1 MRFSRLL
8 LLLLVLAPAGWPAA
22 VHARQP
28 PPQSEFL
35 PVSDIPEGEQ
45 VPAFTMVGGAYGFVW
60 VVLLG
65 YVWSIARRLQK
76 VEAELTALERRGQ

>member
-1 MRFSRLL
+1 MRFSRVL
-8 LLLLVLAPAGWPAA
+8 LLLLVLAPAVWPVAG
-22 VHARQP
+22 HAMQP

-35 PVSDIPEGEQ
+35 PVSDIPAGEQ
-45 VPAFTMVGGAYGFVW
+45 IPAFTMVGGAYGFVW

>member
-1 MRFSRLL
+1 
-8 LLLLVLAPAGWPAA
+8 
-22 VHARQP
+22 
-28 PPQSEFL
+28 
-35 PVSDIPEGEQ
+35 
-45 VPAFTMVGGAYGFVW
+45 MVGGAYGFVW